1 MLKEEFLCRLQKA
14 LAGLPREEIDERMSF
29 YGEMLDDRMEEG
41 CPEEEAVAALGSP
54 EDAAAAIIAETPLP
68 KIVRERLRPKKKRSA
83 WEITLLLLGAP
94 LWLPLLAA
102 AVTVLIAV
110 YAALWACLLAL
121 WACDVALILAMPGG
135 IAAGILAWGK
145 GFLPGGLA
153 LIAGGLVCGGLSIF
167 LFFGC
172 VAASKAVIRLARLIT
187 LGIKHVIMKKEA
199 DV

>member
-1 MLKEEFLCRLQKA
+1 MLKEEFLDRLKKA
-14 LAGLPREEIDERMSF
+14 LAGLPQAEIDERMSF
-29 YGEMLDDRMEEG
+29 YGEMLADRMEEG

-54 EDAAAAIIAETPLP
+54 EEAAAAIIAETPLP
-68 KIVRERLRPKKKRSA
+68 MIVRERLRPKKKRSA

-102 AVTVLIAV
+102 TVTVLIAV
-110 YAALWACLLAL
+110 YTVLWACLLAL
-121 WACDVALILAMPGG
+121 WACDVALILALPGG
-135 IAAGILAWGK
+135 IAAGILALCK

-153 LIAGGLVCGGLSIF
+153 LIAGGLVCGGLAIF

-172 VAASKAVIRLARLIT
+172 VAATKAVIRLARLIT
-187 LGIKHVIMKKEA
+187 LGIKHSIMKKEA